1 MTLVGLSVKNV
12 SRNRLRAALT
22 VLGVAVAL
30 LAFVFIRT
38 TLDAWSTGAEHAAQD
53 RLGTMH
59 KVTFTMDL
67 PRTYFEELDGTRGTV
82 PGVKAVTYQNWFGA
96 KHPVRE
102 QEFFATI
109 AVDTDTFFDVYADM
123 QVPPEQLAAW
133 KDDRQGAIVGEALAK
148 QFGWSVGDEVTLVGT
163 IYPGDWKFTIDGIY
177 SATRRAVDRSQFV
190 FHWTYLNESLK
201 QSSPDRAERIG
212 WITTLIE
219 GSARGAE
226 VAQAIDAK
234 FEERDIQT
242 RTMSER
248 ALSMEFMGSFGAI
261 LTALDVVSGVIL
273 VIMMLILGNTIAMG
287 VRERTNEY
295 GVLRAI
301 GFLPKHIAIFI
312 LGEAATVG
320 LLSGILGLALAYPIV
335 ELAMGR
341 FLEENMGAFF
351 PYFRIDRITMVT
363 AILLAMGLS
372 LIASVIPAYRASRL
386 PVTDALRRIA

>member
-22 VLGVAVAL
+22 VLGVAIAL

-38 TLDAWSTGAEHAAQD
+38 TLSAWSVGAEHAAQD

-82 PGVKAVTYQNWFGA
+82 PGIKAVTYQNWFGA

-102 QEFFATI
+102 QEFFANV
-109 AVDTDTFFDVYADM
+109 AVDTDTFFDVYSDM
-123 QVPPEQLAAW
+123 AVPPEQLAAW
-133 KDDRQGAIVGEALAK
+133 KDDRQGAIIGEALAK
-148 QFGWSVGDEVTLVGT
+148 QFGWEVGDEVTLAGT
-163 IYPGDWKFTIDGIY
+163 IYPGDWKFTIRGIY
-177 SATRRAVDRSQFV
+177 TAKRKAVDRSQFI

-201 QSSPDRAERIG
+201 QSRPERAERIG
-212 WITTLIE
+212 WIVTLIDS
-219 GSARGAE
+219 SARGAE

-234 FEERDIQT
+234 FEERDVQT

-248 ALSMEFMGSFGAI
+248 QLSMEFMGSFGAI

-273 VIMMLILGNTIAMG
+273 VIMMLILGNTIAMS

-295 GVLRAI
+295 GVLLAL
-301 GFLPKHIAIFI
+301 GFRPKHIVLFV
-312 LGEAATVG
+312 LGEGLATG
-320 LLSGILGLALAYPIV
+320 LFGGVVGLALAYPFING
-335 ELAMGR
+335 MGR
-341 FLEENMGAFF
+341 WIEDNMGAFF
-351 PYFRIDRITMVT
+351 PYFQIPVDV
-363 AILLAMGLS
+363 AISALVLATLLAGL
-372 LIASVIPAYRASRL
+372 AAVIPAYRASRL
-386 PVTDALRRIA
+386 DVIDALRRIG

>member
-22 VLGVAVAL
+22 VLGVAIAL

-67 PRTYFEELDGTRGTV
+67 PRTYFEELNGTRGSV

-102 QEFFATI
+102 QEFFANI
-109 AVDTDTFFDVYADM
+109 AVDTDTFFDVYSDMEVPAD
-123 QVPPEQLAAW
+123 QLAAW
-133 KDDRQGAIVGEALAK
+133 KEDRQGAIVGEALAK
-148 QFGWSVGDEVTLVGT
+148 QFGWQIGDEVTLVGT
-163 IYPGDWKFTIDGIY
+163 IYPGDWKFTIRGIY
-177 SATRRAVDRSQFV
+177 TAKRRAVDRSQFV
-190 FHWTYLNESLK
+190 FHWKYLNESLA
-201 QSSPDRAERIG
+201 QTMPDQAERIG
-212 WITTLIE
+212 WISTLIE
-219 GSARGAE
+219 PTARGAD

-234 FEERDIQT
+234 FEERDVQT

-295 GVLRAI
+295 GVLLAL
-301 GFLPKHIAIFI
+301 GFRPKHIALFV
-312 LGEAATVG
+312 LGEGLATG
-320 LLSGILGLALAYPIV
+320 LFGGLVGLALAYPFING
-335 ELAMGR
+335 MGR
-341 FLEENMGAFF
+341 WIEDNMGAFF
-351 PYFRIDRITMVT
+351 PYFQVPTDV
-363 AILLAMGLS
+363 AISALVLAMLLAGL
-372 LIASVIPAYRASRL
+372 AAVIPAYRASRL
-386 PVTDALRRIA
+386 DVIDALRRIG